1 MTGTVGAEAILRQ
14 SREMVVLA
22 HLEAEKQRDV
32 DATLAT
38 FKAGGG
44 RLELPGGEV
53 ADGSDEV
60 AETYRDL
67 FTAFPDLTAP
77 DPEPGTLSHNGDWV
91 IGEMRLQGTH
101 LGSFRGLPPTGRRID
116 LPLVAIFEFDGP
128 DLLCERVYYDRLT
141 MFIQLGI
148 ARDPNTL
155 AGKVATFLNHP
166 VTLIRAA
173 LRARSAKG

>member
-1 MTGTVGAEAILRQ
+1 MT
-14 SREMVVLA
+14 VLD
-22 HLEAEKQRDV
+22 HLNAEKERDV

-53 ADGSDEV
+53 ADGPGEV
-60 AETYRDL
+60 ADTYRDL

-77 DPEPGTLSHNGDWV
+77 DPEPGTLSHHGDWV
-91 IGEMRLQGTH
+91 IAEIRLQGTH
-101 LGSFRGLPPTGRRID
+101 LGSFRGLPPTRRRID
-116 LPLVAIFEFDGP
+116 LPLIAIFEFDGP

-141 MFIQLGI
+141 MLIQLGI

-155 AGKVATFLNHP
+155 AGKVTTFLNHP

-173 LRARSAKG
+173 LRARTPRPGL

>member
-1 MTGTVGAEAILRQ
+1 MTDTVGAEAALRQ
-14 SREMVVLA
+14 SRETTVLA
-22 HLEAEKQRDV
+22 HIEAEKQRNV
-32 DATLAT
+32 EATMAT
-38 FKAGGG
+38 FKAGTG
-44 RLELPGGEV
+44 RLEMPGDV
-53 ADGSDEV
+53 ADGSGEV

-67 FTAFPDLTAP
+67 FTGFPNLTAP
-77 DPEPGTLSHNGDWV
+77 DVEPGTLSHHGDRV
-91 IGEMRLQGTH
+91 IGELRLQGTH

-166 VTLIRAA
+166 VTLIRAS
-173 LRARSAKG
+173 LRARKAAG